1 MKNSIKQNE
10 VVENK
15 LELFLKTNEEFEF
28 KKLFTDHPV
37 FDTYEIKRK
46 FGGKNRKLTV
56 LEIVRN
62 NGRKEY
68 RFLTTKASYDFFK
81 NVFKNKRPVEN
92 GFETYGMNL
101 PLNKLLAWLKDTENE
116 LLWFAEN

>member
-1 MKNSIKQNE
+1 MKKLIKQNE

-15 LELFLKTNEEFEF
+15 LELFLKSNEEFEF
-28 KKLFTDHPV
+28 KKLFTEHPV

-46 FGGKNRKLTV
+46 VEGKNRKLTV

-68 RFLTTKASYDFFK
+68 RFITTKTCHDFFK
-81 NVFKNKRPVEN
+81 NVFKNKRSIEN

-101 PLNKLLAWLKDTENE
+101 PLNKLLVWLKDPENE
-116 LLWFAEN
+116 LLWFDEN